1 MKTVKPFGKGF
12 SSGSGTL
19 RLSLCDRNSDI
30 TDVWSEVFGDVDCVE
45 VVEGNLLDLDCDAL
59 ISPANSFGDMSGGID
74 KAIDDFY
81 AGRAQEAVMAAIR
94 DQYLGELPVGVA
106 LVIPLTGP
114 RFPFLVAAPTMRVPT
129 SVGQTINA
137 YLSLRAALVAVLQHN
152 RENPMPILS
161 IAVPGLCTGVGGMD
175 FGIAARQ
182 MRSAFDNVVGEGWKE
197 VVHPAQAPYAL
208 GFTAGMGWSW
218 NRSAESKRERGPDSE

>member
-1 MKTVKPFGKGF
+1 MKTVKPFGKRAGAH
-12 SSGSGTL
+12 SGTL
-19 RLSLCDRNSDI
+19 RLSLCDRNPDI
-30 TDVWSEVFGDVDCVE
+30 TDLWSEVFSDVDCVE

-81 AGRAQEAVMAAIR
+81 QGRAQKAVMAAIR

-106 LVIPLTGP
+106 LIVPLTGP
-114 RFPFLVAAPTMRVPT
+114 RFPFIVAAPTMRVPVN
-129 SVGQTINA
+129 VGQTINA

-152 RENPMPILS
+152 RENPMPIRS

-182 MRSAFDNVVGEGWKE
+182 MRSAFDNVIGEGWKE

-208 GFTAGMGWSW
+208 GFTAGRAWSW
-218 NRSAESKRERGPDSE
+218 KRSEKSEGEPGPW